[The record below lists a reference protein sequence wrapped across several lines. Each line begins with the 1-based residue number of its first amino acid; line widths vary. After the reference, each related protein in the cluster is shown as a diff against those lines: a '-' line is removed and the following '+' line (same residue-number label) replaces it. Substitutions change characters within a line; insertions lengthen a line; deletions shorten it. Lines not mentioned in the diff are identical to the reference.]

1 MAVHDLGE
9 AGGKSRPL
17 QGNLRCSVSRQYLN
31 GDRELDQYKK
41 GNCSSSMYGS
51 LHNLFPYA
59 FSDAVGAGDGAKSF
73 ESLHFVLRLSL
84 METASGEYL

>member
-1 MAVHDLGE
+1 
-9 AGGKSRPL
+9 
-17 QGNLRCSVSRQYLN
+17 
-31 GDRELDQYKK
+31 
-41 GNCSSSMYGS
+41 MYGS

-84 METASGEYL
+84 METAWPTSLYGCIKSRF